1 MASSPAAPSQ
11 PCAAPVARSG
21 SAFDLL
27 KFAGKKSTKTKIFFF
42 GEPAEKRA

>member
-1 MASSPAAPSQ
+1 MASSPSAPSR

-27 KFAGKKSTKTKIFFF
+27 KFDGKKSTKTKNFLIM
-42 GEPAEKRA
+42 EPAEKRA